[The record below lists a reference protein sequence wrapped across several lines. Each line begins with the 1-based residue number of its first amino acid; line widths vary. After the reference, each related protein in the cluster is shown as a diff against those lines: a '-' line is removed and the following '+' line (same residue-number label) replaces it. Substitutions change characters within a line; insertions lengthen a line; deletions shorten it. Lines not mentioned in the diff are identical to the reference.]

1 MPFSSAG
8 FKSAL
13 QASFEQTSKTEGEAV
28 EKIADAIATYYG
40 GVGIPVSVMAPPPGP
55 SEFKDTAAAELE
67 GMSADGAFPE
77 KLKAAVMAVANLI
90 KDRVPTAVNTVVLVE
105 EPDYSSLNSGS
116 RSSEAAASLI
126 ADQTDAATASWTQ
139 TPNGGTSGPW
149 T

>member
-1 MPFSSAG
+1 MPFNSAE

-13 QASFEQTSKTEGEAV
+13 QTSFEETSKTENGAV
-28 EKIADAIATYYG
+28 EKIADAIATYYA
-40 GVGIPVSVMAPPPGP
+40 GVAIPVSAMANPPGP
-55 SEFKDTAAAELE
+55 TTFKDTAAAELE

-77 KLKAAVMAVANLI
+77 KLKEAVMAVANLI
-90 KDRVPTAVNTVVLVE
+90 RDEASGLNTVVLVE

-139 TPNGGTSGPW
+139 TPSGGTSGPW